1 MRAVASRDSEA
12 QVSRLRVRRRHG
24 HTAILVVRVFVTF
37 AVALFLL
44 VQLPSSGPHPAP
56 LVAGP
61 IGGPVTFRTDASEAE
76 ITAAGARLIASYA
89 SFAVARGSDGTLA
102 VLRAH
107 GRYAEP
113 LARASEL
120 QFAAG
125 VVDVAALSSPSA
137 PWSVDSRGMSVG
149 VIHFVGPIKS
159 EWQAALA
166 SRGLVLLRYVPQDG
180 FVVRGRLSDLQGAL
194 SVPFVDGVGPY
205 ESAWKIRPGTATD
218 GIVNVRIVIL
228 PGESPEMIEAWLGH
242 AGIPAATPGGTG
254 PALVGAFGSGD
265 FRWVLAR
272 IPAGLVSALADQP
285 AVEFIDP
292 VQPVHPLNA
301 ETDWVIQ
308 TNLTG
313 NDRYWAYGLDGTG
326 QVIGMADT
334 GLDYDGA
341 SFRQSAGTIALGD
354 IYNTTDMNRRKVV
367 RYVNM
372 GVLTGALT
380 WPGGGGP
387 WDPFSIKDCAD
398 GHGTGVASTLAGND
412 NGIGSS
418 PNDGNA
424 LGAKIYLEDV
434 GGFQGLA
441 ICPSEGLIYI
451 PENYND
457 LFGPAGLVYNDPAA
471 PVRIHSDSWGADTN
485 VYDVQ
490 ARMVDAFVWAHPDMT
505 IIFAAGNAGSNVGTI
520 GTPATAK
527 DVVAVGGAYN
537 PDTGGGLDQNDLAPQ
552 ASRGPTTDGR
562 IKPTIVTIFDG
573 DSAMSDGDPLS
584 GTGLPDAHWA
594 GTSYS
599 TPAAAA
605 AAAIIRQYFVEGWYP
620 SGAPVANNSMKPSA
634 ALIRAI
640 LIASGQQVTGS
651 GTVARSSTDTWPN
664 NEQGFGRVLLSKVL
678 PISAEGDTFRTQVV
692 DGTAGLLTGDDAT
705 YTFHVST
712 AGPAKF
718 VLTWSDYPGTIG
730 ATKALV
736 NDLDLEVTSP
746 SGTVYRGNHFAP
758 FAQGQSLPGGTF
770 DATNVEEAVI
780 LRNAAAG
787 DWSVRIIGSNVPV
800 GPQPFALVATGNLD
814 ASYGRLSLDRVAY
827 SEVDTIRISV
837 EDSDATSVMAHI
849 VSEIEP
855 AGENVTLTRGSP
867 GETWHGSIATAFGT
881 PTPDNVLQVREG
893 DVVTATYPDL
903 SPPHLATARA
913 KILASGP
920 TIHDVTVSAI
930 GSTTATVQWTTVEP
944 ATTEVRYGTSLGSLP
959 FGANASD
966 LRTGH
971 TITLTN
977 LRPETRY
984 YLEVTSRGRLANATT
999 DTNGGADYQFQT
1011 SAIGDVLVVVG
1022 GGSFPPEREA
1032 SYAAALGGNEWT
1044 WSFWRVAELGL
1055 PPLGILQARRAVMW
1069 QVGLEQYPPFNASA
1083 RTLVQSYLDG
1093 GGRLIVSSHDS
1104 AWALGS
1110 TSSPF
1115 ATAETAAWVRGVLKA
1130 TFSCDPT
1137 TIVQVRGVTADPI
1150 SGAYTGGVADT
1161 PHRDGGADDELTTNA
1176 AGGTSNVMWT
1186 DGSPVTGCTP
1196 SNQPIGLR
1204 WVSSSPNG
1212 TAGQGIWGG
1221 TPSRLAYFAFEIS
1234 GIDSTVTNLNPASPT
1249 RAAILDAALRWL
1261 VSTSRTGLD
1270 RDHPDVNITS
1280 PNGGVFSGPSIPVTW
1295 TATAYGTGV
1304 VLSNFTLDSSADGG
1318 LTWTSIV
1325 MLPGSARS
1333 YTWDIGTAPNG
1344 SRYLLR
1350 ILAQDNGTPSLSSSD
1365 LTDARFTIAR
1375 PGGDFEGPILWA
1387 GSVHV
1392 TPRPPGAALLST
1404 FNGTADDRIRGGSAI
1419 AAAELF
1425 LRMTAPT
1432 AGEAG
1437 TGIPMSASDGTF
1449 DESVED
1455 IGWQG
1460 ALAAPPGVMCGWV
1473 HAEDAAGNWGP
1484 YASVCFVVISVGPD
1498 TVAPASASLLVMN
1511 LVNGNQDL
1519 DIRWQRAWDEGLY
1532 GGTTEYRVLRAT
1544 SPRGPY
1550 VDAGGAIQGNG
1561 SAAYEFVDPG
1571 RAADASDYFYR
1582 IETIDAAN
1590 NAANSTSLAVKMHLA
1605 FAVGLN
1611 LLGMP
1616 IDLTDPT
1623 FGDLAAGRA
1632 WMDAWT
1638 YDACAGGF
1646 GWSSALP
1653 SDSSTF
1659 AIPKGQGFWL
1669 NGTAA
1674 DSMTLLGLLPGA
1686 SQIHLCAGW
1695 NLIALPGFA
1704 SGLTVQNLK
1713 AATNADVVMGFDP
1726 AGPYHVRNLSDTE
1739 VIATGAGYWI
1749 QVPVG
1754 VTWTLPGW

>member
-1 MRAVASRDSEA
+1 
-12 QVSRLRVRRRHG
+12 
-24 HTAILVVRVFVTF
+24 
-37 AVALFLL
+37 
-44 VQLPSSGPHPAP
+44 
-56 LVAGP
+56 
-61 IGGPVTFRTDASEAE
+61 
-76 ITAAGARLIASYA
+76 
-89 SFAVARGSDGTLA
+89 
-102 VLRAH
+102 
-107 GRYAEP
+107 
-113 LARASEL
+113 
-120 QFAAG
+120 
-125 VVDVAALSSPSA
+125 
-137 PWSVDSRGMSVG
+137 MSVG
-149 VIHFVGPIKS
+149 VIHFVGPIKP

-180 FVVRGRLSDLQGAL
+180 FVVRGRLADLQGAL
-194 SVPFVDGVGPY
+194 SAPFVDGVGPY

-254 PALVGAFGSGD
+254 PALVGTFGTGD

-272 IPAGLVSALADQP
+272 IPAGLVSSLADEP

-308 TNLTG
+308 TNLSG
-313 NDRYWAYGLDGTG
+313 NDRYWTYGLDGTG

-341 SFRQSAGTIALGD
+341 SFRQAAGTVTLGD

-387 WDPFSIKDCAD
+387 WDPFSIKDCAN

-412 NGIGSS
+412 NGIGTS

-441 ICPSEGLIYI
+441 ICPNEGLIYI

-505 IIFAAGNAGSNVGTI
+505 IVFAAGNAGSNAGTI

-584 GTGLPDAHWA
+584 LATVPDAHWA

-605 AAAIIRQYFVEGWYP
+605 AAAIIRQYFVDGWYP
-620 SGAPVANNSMKPSA
+620 SGAPVANNSMNPSA

-678 PISAEGDTFRTQVV
+678 PISAAGDTFRTQVV
-692 DGTAGLLTGDDAT
+692 DGTAGLLTGDNAT

-712 AGPAKF
+712 PGPAKF

-770 DATNVEEAVI
+770 DATNVEDAVI

-787 DWSVRIIGSNVPV
+787 DWAVRVIGSNVPV

-827 SEVDTIRISV
+827 SEADTIRISV
-837 EDSDATSVMAHI
+837 EDSDATSVMAHV

-855 AGENVTLTRGSP
+855 TGENVTLTRGSP
-867 GETWHGSIATAFGT
+867 GETWHGSLATAFGT
-881 PTPDNVLQVREG
+881 PMPDNVLQVRER
-893 DVVTATYPDL
+893 DVVTATYSDI
-903 SPPHLATARA
+903 SPPHTATARA
-913 KILASGP
+913 RILASGP

-977 LRPETRY
+977 LQTETRY
-984 YLEVTSRGRLANATT
+984 YLEVTSRGRLANVTT

-1055 PPLGILQARRAVMW
+1055 PPLGILQARRAVIW

-1137 TIVQVRGVTADPI
+1137 TIVQVRGVTSDPI
-1150 SGAYTGGVADT
+1150 SGAYTGAVAYT
-1161 PHRDGGADDELTTNA
+1161 PHRDGGADDELMTNP

-1204 WVSSSPNG
+1204 WVSSSPNV
-1212 TAGQGIWGG
+1212 TAGQGIWNG

-1234 GIDSTVTNLNPASPT
+1234 GVDSTATNLNPASPT

-1261 VSTSRTGLD
+1261 VSASRTGLD

-1280 PNGGVFSGPSIPVTW
+1280 PSGGVFSGPSIPVTW

-1304 VLSNFTLDSSADGG
+1304 VLSNFSLDSSADGG
-1318 LTWTSIV
+1318 LTWTPIAIV
-1325 MLPGSARS
+1325 PGSARS

-1344 SRYLLR
+1344 NRYLLR

-1365 LTDARFTIAR
+1365 LADARFTIAR
-1375 PGGDFEGPILWA
+1375 PGGDIEGPILWA

-1404 FNGTADDRIRGGSAI
+1404 FNATADDRIRGGSAI

-1425 LRMTAPT
+1425 LSMTPPT

-1437 TGIPMSASDGTF
+1437 TGIPMSASDGSF

-1455 IGWQG
+1455 ISWEG

-1484 YASVCFVVISVGPD
+1484 YGSACFVVIFAGPD
-1498 TVAPASASLLVMN
+1498 TVAAVSASLMTVRLAN
-1511 LVNGNQDL
+1511 ANQDL
-1519 DIRWQRAWDEGLY
+1519 DIGWRKTWDEGLY

-1550 VDAGGAIQGNG
+1550 VDASGAILGNG
-1561 SAAYEFVDPG
+1561 SAAYAFVDPG

-1653 SDSSTF
+1653 SDPSTF
-1659 AIPKGQGFWL
+1659 AIPKGHGFWL

-1674 DSMTLLGLLPGA
+1674 DSMTLLGLSPGA

-1704 SGLTVQNLK
+1704 SGLTVRNLK
-1713 AATNADVVMGFDP
+1713 AATSADVVMGFDP